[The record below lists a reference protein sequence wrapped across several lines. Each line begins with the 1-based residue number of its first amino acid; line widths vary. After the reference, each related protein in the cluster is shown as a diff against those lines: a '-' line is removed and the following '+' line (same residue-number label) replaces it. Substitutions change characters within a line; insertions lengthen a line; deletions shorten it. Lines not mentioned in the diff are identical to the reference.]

1 MEDKIKILYILTK
14 SDLGGVQ
21 KYLLEII
28 THLSENIE
36 PYFVMPFPKYFSEVS
51 KKSQYNLFFNE
62 NRFIYPG
69 RQLWIKS

>member
-36 PYFVMPFPKYFSEVS
+36 PYFVMSSPGYFSEELEKLGF
-51 KKSQYNLFFNE
+51 KKIFFLF
-62 NRFIYPG
+62 
-69 RQLWIKS
+69 Q